1 MVLASLFI
9 GGDPA
14 GKFGG
19 FDMHQDVAAGLLIL
33 RPPLFPV
40 NAELIPQTTP
50 KKSGVFFSCG
60 LFGSRCR

>member
-19 FDMHQDVAAGLLIL
+19 FDMHQDVAADLLIL
-33 RPPLFPV
+33 PQAPSV
-40 NAELIPQTTP
+40 SCKCGINSTDNA
-50 KKSGVFFSCG
+50 KKIRRI
-60 LFGSRCR
+60 L

>member
-40 NAELIPQTTP
+40 NAE
-50 KKSGVFFSCG
+50 
-60 LFGSRCR
+60 